1 MNYHSWLYYCVQAYE
16 NRSVHSSDLNTVE
29 PLYGVLYEVPLYT
42 HNTYRLSTMS
52 GYDVN
57 NIMRLHS
64 LHVVAIYRNY
74 FRITLDSLSVF
85 NPFIMPLV
93 QRAIEPY
100 FTSRKELDK
109 SVKNELEGV
118 VANTLGE
125 LIRQLSSL
133 SKHAENLF
141 GELLKDANAIF
152 DRSNK
157 LNTRIEV
164 LVDRVTK
171 LDPVVE
177 QGNVEY
183 KISIVNYKLQEQSI
197 SISM

>member
-1 MNYHSWLYYCVQAYE
+1 
-16 NRSVHSSDLNTVE
+16 
-29 PLYGVLYEVPLYT
+29 
-42 HNTYRLSTMS
+42 MS